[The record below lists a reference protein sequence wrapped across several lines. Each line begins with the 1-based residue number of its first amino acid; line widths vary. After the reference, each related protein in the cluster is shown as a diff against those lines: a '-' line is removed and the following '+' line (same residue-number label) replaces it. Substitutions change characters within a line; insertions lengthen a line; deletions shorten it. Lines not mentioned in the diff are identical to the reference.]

1 MVGRDELVSS
11 VLGFKASNSV
21 LPMPKRLF
29 VAIDLPASVQQF
41 LRALDPSVPGMKWS
55 QPDQMHLTVGFFGSV
70 DADREDKLR
79 ERLQKIEFGSFFLPL
94 SGVGSFKSRGSPSVI
109 WIGVG
114 KGHPHLFQ
122 LHKQVSDAALAANIE
137 PDLRPWHPHITL
149 ARCRGV
155 SPQAV
160 LKFVRESETLDAGMF
175 PVDHFTLF
183 SSRVSSA
190 GSVYTSELVVP
201 GRVPRSA

>member
-1 MVGRDELVSS
+1 MS
-11 VLGFKASNSV
+11 
-21 LPMPKRLF
+21 KRLF
-29 VAIDLPASVQQF
+29 SAIDLPQSVRQF
-41 LRALDPSVPGMKWS
+41 LHALDPSVPGMKWT
-55 QPDQMHLTVGFFGSV
+55 QPDQMHLTLGFFGNV
-70 DADREDKLR
+70 DADREEKLR

-94 SGVGSFKSRGSPSVI
+94 SGVGSFKSRGAPSVV

-122 LHKQVSDAALAANIE
+122 LHKQVSEAALAANIE

-155 SPQAV
+155 SAQAV
-160 LKFVRESETLDAGMF
+160 HKLVRENETLEAGMF
-175 PVDHFTLF
+175 PVDHFTLY

-190 GSVYTSELVVP
+190 GSVYSAELVVQSRASR
-201 GRVPRSA
+201 GA